1 MSDSMNLSQPE
12 QVGRVRLSKSSS
24 IFCRSLL
31 VCAPAFA
38 YLLFEVTSRIGY
50 ISNGVALRLAAA
62 NRLLSEHALPYVD
75 FYEPSTPLC
84 FFFAQL
90 PLLLVGFFQPIGIET
105 VTQLL
110 VLVCIFLS
118 LSLTA
123 MILDAASKSRAENA
137 LDTDHLMQLA
147 FVASIPIASVL
158 CRFELGE
165 LQHFLFLSM
174 APWVCLRKFTWE
186 RVTVP
191 APLRAVTGFIAGIA
205 CSLDPIFLLCPIAL
219 ELAMLAY
226 YKFSAILVRPANSK
240 AECIAFLIGA
250 SLQALYL
257 LTLPVTVTSAFTK
270 WVIPINFLGYQIFN
284 RELWRIDGSP
294 DRSDVAYGIALA
306 LAIALTLA
314 SKLPIVAHLSCLLCF
329 GVFLALLEQ
338 QGLSKDFILAQF
350 GITAIACIAFA
361 NALHHLLKRAKAG
374 SRKQTSAALFAMS
387 TCILL
392 FCGFMHLQFD
402 RNFKS
407 WKQATSHKEA
417 VSTVIKSHAK
427 IGTSIPVLSVSDGR
441 TDQLDPSTCRRTGY
455 LIDSK
460 ALRLLDFLRKQNNLS
475 SDMNSFDAHIKNH
488 LFDDINSGH
497 ADFVLLRNGPEQAFL
512 KHAGLEP
519 TLKLN
524 YQLQGRF
531 FGPRANREP
540 AERAGSNTVEVFIKR
555 E

>member
-1 MSDSMNLSQPE
+1 MSNSMNLSQPE
-12 QVGRVRLSKSSS
+12 QARKEKLPNSSS

-38 YLLFEVTSRIGY
+38 YLLFEVTSRAGY

-62 NRLLSEHALPYVD
+62 NRLLSEHALPYID

-90 PLLLVGFFQPIGIET
+90 PLLFVGLFRSIGIQT

-123 MILDAASKSRAENA
+123 MIFDAASKSRGESASEA
-137 LDTDHLMQLA
+137 DHLTQLA
-147 FVASIPIASVL
+147 FVASIAIASVL

-186 RVTVP
+186 SVTVP
-191 APLRAVTGFIAGIA
+191 ARLRAATGFITGIA
-205 CSLDPIFLLCPIAL
+205 CSLDPAFLLCPIAL

-226 YKFSAILVRPANSK
+226 YKFRAVLVRPANSK
-240 AECIAFLIGA
+240 AECIAFLLGA

-257 LTLPVTVTSAFTK
+257 FTLPITVTSAFTK

-284 RELWRIDGSP
+284 GELWRIGGSP
-294 DRSDVAYGIALA
+294 DRSDVAYGIAFA
-306 LAIALTLA
+306 LTIALTLT
-314 SKLPIVAHLSCLLCF
+314 SKLPILAHLSCLLCF
-329 GVFLALLEQ
+329 GMFLALLEQ
-338 QGLSKDFILAQF
+338 QGLSKDFILVQY
-350 GITAIACIAFA
+350 GITAISCVAFA
-361 NALHHLLKRAKAG
+361 HALHHLLKRVTAD

-387 TCILL
+387 TCILA
-392 FCGFMHLQFD
+392 FCGFMHLRFD
-402 RNFKS
+402 TNFNS
-407 WKQATSHKEA
+407 WKQAASDKEA
-417 VSTVIKSHAK
+417 VSTFVKSHTN
-427 IGTSIPVLSVSDGR
+427 IGTSIPILSLGDGR
-441 TDQLDPSTCRRTGY
+441 TDQLDLSTCRRTGY

-460 ALRLLDFLRKQNNLS
+460 PLRLLDFLRKENNLS
-475 SDMNSFDAHIKNH
+475 RDLNSFDTHIKNH

-497 ADFVLLRNGPEQAFL
+497 ADFVFLRIGPEQAFL

-524 YQLQGRF
+524 YQLRGRF

-540 AERAGSNTVEVFIKR
+540 AERAGRNTVEVFSKR